1 MFENLKAF
9 IRHGKQANDMKRK
22 QQQQPQQ
29 YQQPFSTATANENPF
44 QQASNET
51 PDSINVITPNDII
64 NEYQQPD
71 QEPQQYYPQQQQQ
84 QQDPYQQET
93 QFQQQQQ
100 GVYTNY
106 NQSDV
111 TLNDKNADYNRVA
124 LQLVEEENEQRKNL
138 SNIQT
143 WKIIKY

>member
-71 QEPQQYYPQQQQQ
+71 QEPQQYY
-84 QQDPYQQET
+84 
-93 QFQQQQQ
+93 
-100 GVYTNY
+100 
-106 NQSDV
+106 
-111 TLNDKNADYNRVA
+111 L
-124 LQLVEEENEQRKNL
+124 
-138 SNIQT
+138 
-143 WKIIKY
+143 

>member
-84 QQDPYQQET
+84 DPYQQAT

-124 LQLVEEENEQRKNL
+124 LQLVEEENEQRKK
-138 SNIQT
+138 SV
-143 WKIIKY
+143 KYPN

>member
-51 PDSINVITPNDII
+51 PDSSNVITPNDII

-71 QEPQQYYPQQQQQ
+71 KNHNNTTPNNNNKTHINRQPNSNNSNKEYIPTIINPML
-84 QQDPYQQET
+84 PSMTKT
-93 QFQQQQQ
+93 QI
-100 GVYTNY
+100 TI
-106 NQSDV
+106 
-111 TLNDKNADYNRVA
+111 
-124 LQLVEEENEQRKNL
+124 E
-138 SNIQT
+138 
-143 WKIIKY
+143 